1 MADEEIPVL
10 IVGGSLVGLTTAML
24 LGHHGV
30 PSLSVERHAGTAIH
44 PRAGHFQ
51 LRTMEVIRQMG
62 LEERVRAKSLETYS
76 PTGGIIAVESL
87 AGRELATYVQ
97 ELNEGVEGFSPT
109 VRVFINQDALEPL
122 LRERAL
128 ELGATVRNRTEAV
141 AVEQDDDGATVTLRD
156 LDSGDERKVRARY
169 VVAADGNRSPMRAR
183 LGIGMRGHAELS
195 RSITIYFRADCAELL
210 RDRNQGVIYVHNPE
224 LRGFFR
230 IDRSGGNGF
239 LVINTV
245 GDDVTQDSA
254 VDVQSGLTEERALAL
269 LRTAIGTDMPM
280 EIVDV
285 ANWRAEATCAERLRE
300 GRVFLA
306 GDAAH
311 VVPPNGGFGGNT
323 GIQDA
328 HNLAWKL
335 AAVVKGEA
343 GPALL
348 DTYEAERLPLCEL
361 TVQQA
366 YTRYATRVVPERGTD
381 GVQPPVPDIELEIG
395 LVMRSRGDPARG
407 GRRRSPAPGP
417 GRPRRSAGNP
427 RAASRARRRP
437 LHPRPLRLAVR
448 RAAPRGR
455 WRRRL
460 GAARGRVARHRCRA
474 VRRDLWPLGRRGDA
488 GAPRRRDRLALA
500 RAGRPPRDR
509 ACGRDGARAGRH
521 RRPAR
526 FGVGAG
532 RTAHAHRSHGPER
545 PRDAGGAHDDRG
557 GRPDGGRA
565 RVRLRSG
572 ATTTLR
578 SPARVTAAERSRHTR
593 RPTASSGGRTS
604 TSR

>member
-1 MADEEIPVL
+1 M
-10 IVGGSLVGLTTAML
+10 
-24 LGHHGV
+24 
-30 PSLSVERHAGTAIH
+30 
-44 PRAGHFQ
+44 
-51 LRTMEVIRQMG
+51 RT
-62 LEERVRAKSLETYS
+62 
-76 PTGGIIAVESL
+76 
-87 AGRELATYVQ
+87 
-97 ELNEGVEGFSPT
+97 
-109 VRVFINQDALEPL
+109 
-122 LRERAL
+122 
-128 ELGATVRNRTEAV
+128 
-141 AVEQDDDGATVTLRD
+141 
-156 LDSGDERKVRARY
+156 RY

-183 LGIGMRGHAELS
+183 LGIGMRGHGELS

-230 IDRSGGNGF
+230 IDRTGGNGF

-361 TVQQA
+361 TVEQA

-381 GVQPPVPDIELEIG
+381 GVQPPIPDIELEIG
-395 LVMRSRGDPARG
+395 LVMRSAAIQREEDDDGALHLAPAALDGRPG
-407 GRRRSPAPGP
+407 NASAARRARPTAAPPSTSSARSSSCCAPRATASTTGRRPGRRRTSSTP
-417 GRPRRSAGNP
+417 S
-427 RAASRARRRP
+427 
-437 LHPRPLRLAVR
+437 
-448 RAAPRGR
+448 
-455 WRRRL
+455 
-460 GAARGRVARHRCRA
+460 
-474 VRRDLWPLGRRGDA
+474 
-488 GAPRRRDRLALA
+488 
-500 RAGRPPRDR
+500 
-509 ACGRDGARAGRH
+509 
-521 RRPAR
+521 
-526 FGVGAG
+526 
-532 RTAHAHRSHGPER
+532 
-545 PRDAGGAHDDRG
+545 
-557 GRPDGGRA
+557 
-565 RVRLRSG
+565 
-572 ATTTLR
+572 R
-578 SPARVTAAERSRHTR
+578 SP
-593 RPTASSGGRTS
+593 RPTASSAGGATLVRPDGVIAWRSRGPVDRPEIARAVATALALDADGAREAAGGATTS
-604 TSR
+604 QAAYTAA